1 MFDKIYIF
9 SDNKKLNKIL
19 KQQKMAQETLDQLL
33 AKVTAQETSIASLT
47 TSVSNIAADI
57 QRIKDSLPTEGGL
70 TAEEVAAL
78 SARLDEA
85 STAAAGAATQ
95 ADTLD
100 KENEPA

>member
-1 MFDKIYIF
+1 M
-9 SDNKKLNKIL
+9 
-19 KQQKMAQETLDQLL
+19 L
-33 AKVTAQETSIASLT
+33 AKVTAQEISIASLT
-47 TSVSNIAADI
+47 TSVSNIAVDI

-78 SARLDEA
+78 SARLDEV

-95 ADTLD
+95 ADNLD